1 MEYYWRKLRR
11 NSKRKKSVKSYIES
25 RVSIPNNNN
34 NNNTSIEPSETNHQ
48 SNSNSKFAQ
57 KLENLKN
64 YLTFYLYVSDVAEE
78 ETEIVISQYNI
89 KQKSVYK
96 LTLAKS

>member
-11 NSKRKKSVKSYIES
+11 NSQRKKTVKSYIES
-25 RVSIPNNNN
+25 RSSIPNN
-34 NNNTSIEPSETNHQ
+34 SIELPCATNHQ
-48 SNSNSKFAQ
+48 SNSKFAQ